1 MNLLFLQKEIKI
13 SESLVFYEQSVLAL
27 AAYSNLSAG
36 ISEDKYTD
44 ALEDG
49 GDGMSAAQA
58 AAFADRYTVVDQYTD
73 PASGFSAT
81 VFEDA
86 LGKRTLAIRGTQV
99 SEGMDLIA
107 DIDLMLSGAASRQIV
122 ALYNYVQRLQGTIN
136 QDVAQLEWDELNS
149 TWALNPAGEYVT
161 SAT

>member
-86 LGKRTLAIRGTQV
+86 QGKRTLAIRGTQV
-99 SEGMDLIA
+99 SEGMGSD
-107 DIDLMLSGAASRQIV
+107 R
-122 ALYNYVQRLQGTIN
+122 RH
-136 QDVAQLEWDELNS
+136 
-149 TWALNPAGEYVT
+149 
-161 SAT
+161 